1 MPYFCSA
8 PARAALGSIWSVRIQ
23 SFSLT
28 ATGTHKWTCR
38 HKTASI
44 VLGKT
49 KFVQT
54 LLTQPVLVFRLVAS
68 DTVEQEILKKA
79 KAKRVLESVVIKKG
93 KFRNPITHAE
103 ITEKNSADENG
114 DLALATTKVDVQ
126 AGDDDEPLIG
136 PTDLERLLDRS
147 PEAYARTFGWQ
158 STEGAQSG
166 TGTQK
171 HSDHALFE
179 VTETS
184 QQAANPTLARIFSGE
199 VDHS

>member
-1 MPYFCSA
+1 M
-8 PARAALGSIWSVRIQ
+8 
-23 SFSLT
+23 
-28 ATGTHKWTCR
+28 
-38 HKTASI
+38 
-44 VLGKT
+44 
-49 KFVQT
+49 
-54 LLTQPVLVFRLVAS
+54 FRLVAS

-93 KFRNPITHAE
+93 QFRNPITHSE
-103 ITEKNSADENG
+103 IADNKMTEESG

-136 PTDLERLLDRS
+136 PSDLERLLDRS
-147 PEAYARTFGWQ
+147 GEAYARTFGWQ

-171 HSDHALFE
+171 HSDQALFE

-184 QQAANPTLARIFSGE
+184 HQAANPTLARIFSGE